1 MDIQNQNQ
9 NLLQSHPCFKYKRIC
24 SLIILWIYFII
35 HIIIF
40 FYELANS
47 NWHFKEPLIIIL
59 IISLVFLIVAVIETI
74 NRNENRDILFIISLC
89 ILILYQIGITIYFG
103 FIIIYS
109 KTMIERFYF
118 RAEYIIIYLFESN
131 PFAILICNRC
141 YYHKIIDGNLN
152 NLNNNRLINED

>member
-9 NLLQSHPCFKYKRIC
+9 NLFQSHPGFKYKRIC
-24 SLIILWIYFII
+24 SLIILWIYAII
-35 HIIIF
+35 HIIF
-40 FYELANS
+40 FLYELADFRLS
-47 NWHFKEPLIIIL
+47 FKEPLIIIL

-103 FIIIYS
+103 ITIIYS
-109 KTMIERFYF
+109 ITRVERYYF
-118 RAEYIIIYLFESN
+118 SPAYIIIYLFESN
-131 PFAILICNRC
+131 PFVILICNRC

-152 NLNNNRLINED
+152 NLNNNGLINED

>member
-9 NLLQSHPCFKYKRIC
+9 NLLQSNPGFKYKRIC
-24 SLIILWIYFII
+24 SLIIFWIYAII
-35 HIIIF
+35 HIIF
-40 FYELANS
+40 FLYELAYFRLS
-47 NWHFKEPLIIIL
+47 FKEPLIIIL

-103 FIIIYS
+103 FTIIYS
-109 KTMIERFYF
+109 ITRVERYYF
-118 RAEYIIIYLFESN
+118 SPAYIIIYLFESN
-131 PFAILICNRC
+131 PFVILICNRC

-152 NLNNNRLINED
+152 NLNNNGLINED